1 MIKVKV
7 GLTDG
12 RSKILE
18 SDKRFDDIT
27 ASEIMEKVDGCVIG
41 WGLIESSNEI
51 REAEDN
57 IEADQ

>member
-7 GLTDG
+7 GMVDG
-12 RSKILE
+12 RSKIVE
-18 SDKRFDDIT
+18 FDKRFDDIT
-27 ASEIMEKVDGCVIG
+27 PSEIMEKVDGCVIG
-41 WGLIESSNEI
+41 WGLIESNEI